1 LTDRPREDGKALA
14 VLVAGACAIAFA
26 PVFVRL
32 SGTGPAAAGFWR
44 LSLALPVLALMAA
57 RASGG
62 GRGGGLNPTAITLA
76 AGAFFGLDLTFWHYG
91 IHFTTV
97 ANATILA
104 NLSPVFVTAGA
115 WLLLRERPA
124 RMFVAG
130 LALALA
136 GTWAIA
142 AARGGGAALDPPLG
156 DALSIATSVWYA
168 AYLLCVRRAREAQ
181 SAPAVMAWSSAV
193 GAVVTLLVA
202 LGLREQLVPASAGG
216 WLACAALGL
225 VHVTGQGAIAWA
237 LGKVPAAVASVV
249 VLAQPVLTAVLG
261 WLIFAEPMTPLQ
273 MLGGALALGGVAV
286 AQLAAAR
293 ARRL

>member
-1 LTDRPREDGKALA
+1 LADARRDYGKALL
-14 VLVAGACAIAFA
+14 VLVGGACAIAFA

-44 LSLALPVLALMAA
+44 LGFALPALALIAA
-57 RASGG
+57 RSGQGGGG
-62 GRGGGLNPTAITLA
+62 GRSGPTPIALLAGL
-76 AGAFFGLDLTFWHYG
+76 FFALDLAFWHYG

-104 NLSPVFVTAGA
+104 NLSPVVVTAAA
-115 WLLLRERPA
+115 WLILRERPA
-124 RMFVAG
+124 RMFLAG

-142 AARGGGAALDPPLG
+142 AAKGGGRALDPHLG
-156 DALSIATSVWYA
+156 DALSVATSVWYA
-168 AYLLCVRRAREAQ
+168 AYLICVRRAREVQ
-181 SAPAVMAWSSAV
+181 SAVVVMLWSSVVGVVLMLLIAV
-193 GAVVTLLVA
+193 LLGERLA
-202 LGLREQLVPASAGG
+202 PASTGG

-249 VLAQPVLTAVLG
+249 VLCQPVLSALLG
-261 WLIFAEPMTPLQ
+261 WLIFAERMAPLQ
-273 MLGGALALGGVAV
+273 ILGGALALTGVAV
-286 AQLAAAR
+286 AQIAAAR
-293 ARRL
+293 ARRV